1 MLLSKVSV
9 KKLEIQSPPLDSEG
23 GRILTPAGEIAQ
35 IINGTSFNF
44 LAYIEFQYNPKAPRG
59 NHYHEVKNEYLYIVK
74 GRLRAIY
81 HDVDSGIQKETFL
94 EAGNLINIKPRCAHV
109 YFALEYTQAIEFS
122 PNIFDPH
129 DTKKY
134 LVEKIE

>member
-1 MLLSKVSV
+1 MLLSKVSI
-9 KKLEIQSPPLDSEG
+9 KKLEIQSPPIASEG

-35 IINGTSFNF
+35 IINGTSFIF
-44 LAYIEFQYNPKAPRG
+44 LAYIEFQNNPQAPRG

-81 HDVDSGIQKETFL
+81 HDVDSGAQKETFL
-94 EAGNLINIKPRCAHV
+94 ESGNLINIKPRCAHV

-122 PNIFDPH
+122 PNIFDPN
-129 DTKKY
+129 DTKEY
-134 LVEKIE
+134 FFEID